1 MGFHVPVPVIPGVR
15 ADCSLLTG
23 LRGGLGRKA
32 SLLPYTTE
40 KTVMKAVLARSL
52 SRKQIMTNDGKAIG
66 ELRNLMVDLDTG
78 QLTDLVIEPD
88 ESFDTTGYQMDG
100 DRMLVPFESVRD
112 IKDFIVVDRYL
123 AKM

>member
-1 MGFHVPVPVIPGVR
+1 
-15 ADCSLLTG
+15 
-23 LRGGLGRKA
+23 
-32 SLLPYTTE
+32 
-40 KTVMKAVLARSL
+40 MKAVLARSL

-66 ELRNLMVDLDTG
+66 ELRNLMVDFETG

-123 AKM
+123 ARM